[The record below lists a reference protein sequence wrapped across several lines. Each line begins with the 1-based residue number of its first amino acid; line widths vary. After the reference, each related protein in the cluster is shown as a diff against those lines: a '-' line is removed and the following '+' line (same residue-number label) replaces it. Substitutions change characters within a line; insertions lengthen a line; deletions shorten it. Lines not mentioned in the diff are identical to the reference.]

1 MEFDEIFCLRPH
13 APGPPSAGRFAA
25 EPVEAGAFRP
35 RLLDSSSHAGRRP
48 AGCGYSQPV
57 PLALLR
63 EWPLPARNSPHGTL
77 EGVRAAAAS
86 QLAIWASLSFTV
98 IAQELPAT
106 RAEEIQSARRAKARR
121 LEPDEVSRPERLLR
135 DIKDKRILERF
146 TAGIAG
152 FRLKLGGL
160 ATGSGFALGPEYL
173 RRDLAGGRV
182 LFRGSARAST
192 RKFQLLDLELS
203 LPQLARRRAFVDL
216 YAVHRNYPRI
226 DYYGPGPDSR
236 KTGRSAFRL
245 EDTAYDATA
254 GVRPWRY
261 LNLGSSIGYLQVNVG
276 PGADKRFVSS
286 DRIFPPA
293 LVPGIDRQADF
304 LRGNVFLQ
312 LDWRDHPGGPR
323 RGGHYLLRHNWY
335 SDRTLELHSF
345 RRLDLEAQ
353 QYLSFF
359 NERRVIALRA
369 KSVLTFPARGQKV
382 PFYLQPTLGGSED
395 LRGFRPYRF
404 YDDNLLVVNAEYRWE
419 TFSGLDAALF
429 FDAGKVFPRR
439 SQLNFHDLEGSAG
452 FGLRFNVN
460 NSVFLRIDVGFSH
473 EGFQAWLKFNNVF

>member
-1 MEFDEIFCLRPH
+1 MR
-13 APGPPSAGRFAA
+13 
-25 EPVEAGAFRP
+25 AGAF
-35 RLLDSSSHAGRRP
+35 
-48 AGCGYSQPV
+48 
-57 PLALLR
+57 ALLV
-63 EWPLPARNSPHGTL
+63 ASTL
-77 EGVRAAAAS
+77 AMPNL
-86 QLAIWASLSFTV
+86 LA
-98 IAQELPAT
+98 QPQPAT
-106 RAEEIQSARRAKARR
+106 RAEEIQAARRAR
-121 LEPDEVSRPERLLR
+121 LPSLQPDEPSRPERILR
-135 DIKDKRILERF
+135 DIKDKKILERF

-192 RKFQLLDLELS
+192 RKFQLFDLELS
-203 LPQLARRRAFVDL
+203 LPQLARRRAFLDL

-254 GVRPWRY
+254 GLRPLRY
-261 LNLGSSIGYLQVNVG
+261 LTLGGSLGYLQINVG

-293 LVPGIDRQADF
+293 LAPGIDRQSDF
-304 LRGNVFLQ
+304 LRGGFFAQ

-323 RGGHYLLRHNWY
+323 RGGNYLLRHNWY
-335 SDRTLELHSF
+335 SDRTLGLHSF

-369 KSVLTFPARGQKV
+369 KSALTFPGRGQNV

-395 LRGFRPYRF
+395 LRGFRPFRF
-404 YDDNLLVVNAEYRWE
+404 YDDNVLVLNAEYRWE

-439 SQLNFHDLEGSAG
+439 SQLNLHDLEASAG

-460 NSVFLRIDVGFSH
+460 NSVFLRVDVGFSH

>member
-1 MEFDEIFCLRPH
+1 MR
-13 APGPPSAGRFAA
+13 AR
-25 EPVEAGAFRP
+25 AF
-35 RLLDSSSHAGRRP
+35 
-48 AGCGYSQPV
+48 
-57 PLALLR
+57 ALLVAATLAM
-63 EWPLPARNSPHGTL
+63 PNLPAQP
-77 EGVRAAAAS
+77 
-86 QLAIWASLSFTV
+86 Q
-98 IAQELPAT
+98 PAT
-106 RAEEIQSARRAKARR
+106 RAEEIQAARRAR
-121 LEPDEVSRPERLLR
+121 LPSLQPDEPSRPERILR
-135 DIKDKRILERF
+135 DIKDKKILERF

-160 ATGSGFALGPEYL
+160 ASGSGFALGPEYL

-192 RKFQLLDLELS
+192 RKFQLFDLELNF
-203 LPQLARRRAFVDL
+203 PQLARRRAFLDL
-216 YAVHRNYPRI
+216 YAVRRNYPRI

-254 GVRPWRY
+254 GLRPWRH
-261 LNLGSSIGYLQVNVG
+261 LSLGGSLGYLQVNVG

-293 LVPGIDRQADF
+293 LAPGIDRQSDF
-304 LRGNVFLQ
+304 LRGGFFAQ

-323 RGGHYLLRHNWY
+323 RGGNYLIRHNWY
-335 SDRTLELHSF
+335 SDRTLGLHSF

-369 KSVLTFPARGQKV
+369 KSALTFPGRAQRV

-395 LRGFRPYRF
+395 LRGFRPFRF
-404 YDDNLLVVNAEYRWE
+404 YDDNMLVLNAEYRWE

-439 SQLNFHDLEGSAG
+439 SQLNLHDLEASAG

-460 NSVFLRIDVGFSH
+460 NSVFLRVDVGFSH